1 MPRKIALLNLCFIFM
16 WPSAC
21 MLKKDCLTRE
31 ANLDAARTQLSQ
43 QVHQLESAE
52 HEIHRLKESHG
63 QCMQQLDWLQSE
75 NKRFTERRGATEKQL
90 AGENIEDRY
99 KELEK
104 VNTSLSNKIK
114 SLKIEIKKR
123 DSIIQLQ
130 ENVIRL
136 LDDTKKTIETSLKEQ
151 IAKKMFEIETTESR
165 LRMVI
170 KDTILFSPGSMT
182 INANGKKILR
192 KIATSV
198 KANQDQ
204 HIRVEG
210 HTDNRPAKNSDS
222 TNWELSAT
230 RAITVVR
237 FLEEEAG
244 LDSSKL
250 SAVAYGASRPVASN
264 DTEAGRLQN
273 RRIELILYYLVS
285 IH

>member
-1 MPRKIALLNLCFIFM
+1 MF
-16 WPSAC
+16 
-21 MLKKDCLTRE
+21 KKDCLSRE

-43 QVHQLESAE
+43 NLQQLENDE
-52 HEIHRLKESHG
+52 HEIRRLKESHNR
-63 QCMQQLDWLQSE
+63 CMQQLNRLRSE
-75 NKRFTERRGATEKQL
+75 NKLFTEGQDGTGKPLEGQNL
-90 AGENIEDRY
+90 QNRY
-99 KELEK
+99 QELEK
-104 VNTSLSNKIK
+104 VNASLSGKITN
-114 SLKIEIKKR
+114 LKIEIKKR

-130 ENVIRL
+130 EDVIRL

-151 IAKKMFEIETTESR
+151 ISKKLFEIETMENR

-170 KDTILFSPGSMT
+170 KDTILFNPGSMM

-192 KIATSV
+192 KIAISI
-198 KANQDQ
+198 KENQDQ

-210 HTDNRPAKNSDS
+210 HTDNTPAKKIDS

-230 RAITVVR
+230 RAIAVVR
-237 FLEEEAG
+237 FLEEAG

-273 RRIELILYYLVS
+273 RRIEMVLYYPK
-285 IH
+285 

>member
-1 MPRKIALLNLCFIFM
+1 MPRKLIFLSLCFIFF

-31 ANLDAARTQLSQ
+31 VNLDAARTQLSQ
-43 QVHQLESAE
+43 NVQQLENAE
-52 HEIHRLKESHG
+52 HEIRRLKESHSR
-63 QCMQQLDWLQSE
+63 CMQQLNRFQSE
-75 NKRFTERRGATEKQL
+75 NKIPTEGQDGTEKPL
-90 AGENIEDRY
+90 EDQKLQSRY
-99 KELEK
+99 QELEK
-104 VNTSLSNKIK
+104 INASLSSKIIN
-114 SLKIEIKKR
+114 LKIEIKKR

-130 ENVIRL
+130 EDVIRL

-151 IAKKMFEIETTESR
+151 IAKKLFEIETMENR

-170 KDTILFSPGSMT
+170 KDTILFNPGSMM

-192 KIATSV
+192 KIAASI
-198 KANQDQ
+198 KENQDQ

-210 HTDNRPAKNSDS
+210 HTDNTPAKKIDS

-230 RAITVVR
+230 RAIAVVR
-237 FLEEEAG
+237 FLEEAG

-273 RRIELILYYLVS
+273 RRIELVLYYPK
-285 IH
+285 

>member
-1 MPRKIALLNLCFIFM
+1 MPRKLIFLSLCFIFI

-21 MLKKDCLTRE
+21 MFKKDCLSRE

-43 QVHQLESAE
+43 NLQQLENDE
-52 HEIHRLKESHG
+52 HEIRRLKESHNR
-63 QCMQQLDWLQSE
+63 CMQQLNRLRSE
-75 NKRFTERRGATEKQL
+75 NKLFTEGQDGTGKPLEGQNL
-90 AGENIEDRY
+90 QNRY
-99 KELEK
+99 QELEK
-104 VNTSLSNKIK
+104 VNASLSGKITN
-114 SLKIEIKKR
+114 LKIEIKKR

-130 ENVIRL
+130 EDVIRL

-151 IAKKMFEIETTESR
+151 ISKKLFEIETMENR

-170 KDTILFSPGSMT
+170 KDTILFNPGSMM

-192 KIATSV
+192 KIAISI
-198 KANQDQ
+198 KENQDQ

-210 HTDNRPAKNSDS
+210 HTDNTPAKKIDS

-230 RAITVVR
+230 RAIAVVR
-237 FLEEEAG
+237 FLEEAG

-273 RRIELILYYLVS
+273 RRIEMVLYYPK
-285 IH
+285 

>member
-1 MPRKIALLNLCFIFM
+1 MPRKLILLSLCFIFF

-31 ANLDAARTQLSQ
+31 ADLDAIRTQLSQ
-43 QVHQLESAE
+43 NVQQRENAE
-52 HEIHRLKESHG
+52 HEIRRLKESQG
-63 QCMQQLDWLQSE
+63 QCMQQLNRFQSE
-75 NKRFTERRGATEKQL
+75 NKKITEGQDGTEKPL
-90 AGENIEDRY
+90 EDQNLQNRY
-99 KELEK
+99 QELEK
-104 VNTSLSNKIK
+104 VNASLSSKIK
-114 SLKIEIKKR
+114 NLKIEIKKR

-151 IAKKMFEIETTESR
+151 IVKKLFEIETMENH

-170 KDTILFSPGSMT
+170 KDTILFNPGSMM

-192 KIATSV
+192 KIATSI
-198 KANQDQ
+198 KENQNQ

-210 HTDNRPAKNSDS
+210 HTDDTPAKKTDS
-222 TNWELSAT
+222 TNWELSAA
-230 RAITVVR
+230 RAIAVVR

-244 LDSSKL
+244 LGSSKL
-250 SAVAYGASRPVASN
+250 SAVAYGDSRPVVPN

-273 RRIELILYYLVS
+273 RRIELILYYPK
-285 IH
+285 